1 MPLSEIP
8 FWDFFLKLLSEVCR
22 LSKTHCLYIKL
33 ISYFRPTCNFLM
45 VSDAN
50 CPDYRKVSAFFTKK
64 STIMIRFSTLS
75 GIARSTPSALLPS
88 LSQISL
94 NFVDLVSYN
103 FNGYRGRKV
112 DFGLL
117 FCSVRTFHLLMCR
130 PSHATFQWVQAS
142 HGRLLPF
149 VTTCGQLAA
158 LQQTFHS
165 QKSKQKAT

>member
-1 MPLSEIP
+1 
-8 FWDFFLKLLSEVCR
+8 
-22 LSKTHCLYIKL
+22 
-33 ISYFRPTCNFLM
+33 M

-50 CPDYRKVSAFFTKK
+50 HPDYRKVTAFFTKK

-88 LSQISL
+88 LSRISL

-117 FCSVRTFHLLMCR
+117 FCSFRTFHLLMCR

-149 VTTCGQLAA
+149 VTNCGQLAA

-165 QKSKQKAT
+165 QKSKQKST